1 MNPHVVDCHKIQLDR
16 FALTVAAAA
25 RGRFGRGAKPV
36 PDLPEQSPT
45 ELEFKEIAGD
55 AFRKGG
61 LLFLAGIS
69 ATAPL
74 AAPRATISEACGD
87 GDPLAPQPSPVHRR
101 RSIDDP
107 TKTRRRN
114 DRC

>member
-1 MNPHVVDCHKIQLDR
+1 MNPDVVDCHKIQLDR

-55 AFRKGG
+55 A
-61 LLFLAGIS
+61 L
-69 ATAPL
+69 
-74 AAPRATISEACGD
+74 
-87 GDPLAPQPSPVHRR
+87 
-101 RSIDDP
+101 
-107 TKTRRRN
+107 
-114 DRC
+114 